1 MPALANEWLSVPPVP
16 CHIGSAKVVTQDQ
29 LGHLE
34 LALITLITNKWF
46 SVSVILVRVALVR
59 VALVRVA
66 LRGVHSL
73 FVVTSSRPSR
83 DAVYVLVPTN
93 NWLPA
98 RTSLV
103 ITHSSAF
110 VA

>member
-34 LALITLITNKWF
+34 LALITLLTNKWF
-46 SVSVILVRVALVR
+46 SVSVILVR

-83 DAVYVLVPTN
+83 DAVYVPVPTN